1 MRRHAGGA
9 GCGARVAVSQ
19 TEPRVV
25 SEHRPHPSQDGGC
38 LRWLD
43 VDRMKGG
50 QVARLDRGE
59 AKASSVRSPEERPRR
74 ETPPVERREVR
85 VPVTTARGPL
95 REVPSCYPA
104 PFGAPLP
111 HVGEGKES
119 DGAPRADQTTGP
131 MNHACT
137 EVAV

>member
-1 MRRHAGGA
+1 MDGMPCSVEGALMRRHAGGA

-25 SEHRPHPSQDGGC
+25 SGNRPHPSQDGGC

-59 AKASSVRSPEERPRR
+59 AKASSVRSPEERP
-74 ETPPVERREVR
+74 ERRNASGGAPEGAR
-85 VPVTTARGPL
+85 AGHTARGHRRKVL
-95 REVPSCYPA
+95 KVT
-104 PFGAPLP
+104 
-111 HVGEGKES
+111 
-119 DGAPRADQTTGP
+119 RAIRR
-131 MNHACT
+131 
-137 EVAV
+137 